1 MRHRGEGR
9 TQRYSAAD
17 RNIGTISKRLGGQD
31 IRVGAPT
38 TTTTTTTATT
48 TPRYVEGTKHH
59 GSGRRTRIRE
69 ILLEYQPAPFRS
81 SSILCFRIGVWRKGG
96 EGDGSLVVDY
106 TWKTAW
112 ICVQLA
118 GCLDWRRAKSDPLS
132 GATDKSKIW
141 HEKESAMKDDSVRK
155 SP

>member
-1 MRHRGEGR
+1 MRHTERGGHKDIR
-9 TQRYSAAD
+9 AAD

-38 TTTTTTTATT
+38 TTTTTTTTT

-81 SSILCFRIGVWRKGG
+81 SSILCFHGAKGRGWMEVWWWITRGKPHGFACSWPAALTGG
-96 EGDGSLVVDY
+96 EQNLTPFRG
-106 TWKTAW
+106 
-112 ICVQLA
+112 
-118 GCLDWRRAKSDPLS
+118 RRINLKFGMRRSQP
-132 GATDKSKIW
+132 
-141 HEKESAMKDDSVRK
+141 
-155 SP
+155 

>member
-9 TQRYSAAD
+9 AQRYSAAD

-81 SSILCFRIGVWRKGG
+81 SSILCFRIGVWRKGERAMEVWWWITRGKPHGFACSWPAALTGG
-96 EGDGSLVVDY
+96 EQNLTPFRG
-106 TWKTAW
+106 
-112 ICVQLA
+112 
-118 GCLDWRRAKSDPLS
+118 RRINLKFGMRRSQP
-132 GATDKSKIW
+132 
-141 HEKESAMKDDSVRK
+141 
-155 SP
+155 